1 MAVFYCLK
9 YFAYMRV
16 KVCRSCR
23 SVVPLYINYPY
34 LLYISYIYN
43 IFICVCC
50 VGGVVLLSF
59 SCRSLKWQGTQKERT
74 GTQKTNYVVLLKSF
88 ISKAYRLENDK
99 NDKNACFYTH
109 IEAC

>member
-59 SCRSLKWQGTQKERT
+59 SCRSL
-74 GTQKTNYVVLLKSF
+74 VVLLNGRERKKNGRERKKQIMSF
-88 ISKAYRLENDK
+88 S
-99 NDKNACFYTH
+99 
-109 IEAC
+109 